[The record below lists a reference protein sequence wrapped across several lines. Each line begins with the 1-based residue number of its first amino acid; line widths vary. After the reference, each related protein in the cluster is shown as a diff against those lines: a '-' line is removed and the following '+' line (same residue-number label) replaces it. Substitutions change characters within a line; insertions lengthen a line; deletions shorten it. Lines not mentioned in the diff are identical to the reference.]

1 MKSMPVIVLT
11 LLLTFG
17 FSAQTSAGETD
28 QVFGRLG
35 SIEVLGDAPHHLTF
49 GLGVFDML
57 DDDSSVAGAIEGRSG
72 NKLGFIGPLAGII
85 GNVDGDILGYAGFY
99 ADFAIGDL
107 IISPQTGVG
116 AYEHGDGND
125 LGGTLEFFS
134 ALTVSHR
141 FENRSQLGMR
151 IGHIS
156 NLNLYDKNP
165 GTDLLLLH
173 YGIAF

>member
-1 MKSMPVIVLT
+1 MKFLSTVALT
-11 LLLTFG
+11 LFLLFG
-17 FSAQTSAGETD
+17 FVGHTLASETEE
-28 QVFGRLG
+28 VFGRLG
-35 SIEVLGDAPHHLTF
+35 AIKVLGDGPHHLAF

-57 DDDSSVAGAIEGRSG
+57 DDDSSVAGAIEGRCG

-85 GNVDGDILGYAGFY
+85 SNADGDFLGYAGLY

-125 LGGTLEFFS
+125 LGGTLEFYS
-134 ALTVSHR
+134 ALTVSYR
-141 FENRSQLGMR
+141 FEDRSQLGMR

-156 NLNLYDKNP
+156 NFNLYDNNP